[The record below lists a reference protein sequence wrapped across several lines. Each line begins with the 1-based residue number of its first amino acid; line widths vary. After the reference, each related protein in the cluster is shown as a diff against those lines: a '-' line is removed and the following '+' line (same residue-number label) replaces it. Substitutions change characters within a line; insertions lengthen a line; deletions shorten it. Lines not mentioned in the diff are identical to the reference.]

1 MTIEELEAWQ
11 GEFEQFHA
19 RFADLFE
26 RSESR
31 EQAKK
36 YLRGLLAQ
44 ADRKNSWQVAEA
56 VGDRIPDRMQR
67 LLYRVP
73 WDADAARDRLQQFVI
88 ETFGDEE
95 GIGIVDETSFCKKG
109 THSVGVA
116 RQYLGTAGKLEN
128 GQVATVLSY
137 AAKDAHV
144 FLDRRLYLPEDW
156 IWDPP
161 RRREAHVP
169 EEVHFA
175 TKPEQAIAM
184 LLHAWKIG
192 VPMRWVTGDE
202 VYGDSPRLRETIQ
215 AHGRFYVLA
224 VSANTRV
231 WTERPEV
238 EEPQEQTGGRP
249 RRARRL
255 AQGAPAA
262 RMISEVV
269 ASLPSRAWKRMAVV
283 EGEKGPIFYH
293 WARKRVVESRD
304 QLPGPDVWLLA
315 RRSLSDPKQL
325 AYYLAYAPP
334 RTSLETLVR
343 VASTRY
349 TVEQCI
355 EEAKGETGLDE
366 YEVRFWHSWYRHIT
380 LSMMA
385 HAWLTSIR
393 QQEQEKKSPRTD
405 ELAGLTVPE
414 VRRLLVIALPLPV
427 CSPQLRLAWSLFRRR
442 KRFWARRSHYQRRA
456 LRRRPRPRSHAPS

>member
-11 GEFEQFHA
+11 EEFEAFHA

-26 RSESR
+26 RSEAR

-44 ADRKNSWQVAEA
+44 ADRKNSWQVAEV

-73 WDADAARDRLQQFVI
+73 WDAEAARDRLQQFVI

-95 GIGIVDETSFCKKG
+95 GIGVVDETSFRKKG

-137 AAKDAHV
+137 AAKGAHV
-144 FLDRRLYLPEDW
+144 LLDRQLYLPEEW
-156 IWDPP
+156 AWNKQ
-161 RRREAHVP
+161 RRAQARVP
-169 EEVHFA
+169 GEVRFE

-184 LLHAWKIG
+184 LVHAWEQG

-231 WTERPEV
+231 WTERPQV
-238 EEPQEQTGGRP
+238 EEPVEQTGGRP
-249 RRARRL
+249 QLAPRL
-255 AQGAPAA
+255 APGAPTA
-262 RMISEVV
+262 RMVSEVV
-269 ASLPSRAWKRMAVV
+269 ASLPSHAWKRLAVM
-283 EGEKGPIFYH
+283 EGEKGPIQYQ
-293 WARKRVVESRD
+293 WARTRVVESRD
-304 QLPGPDVWLLA
+304 RLPGPDVWLLA

-325 AYYLAYAPP
+325 AYYLAYAPS

-343 VASTRY
+343 VASSRY

-385 HAWLTSIR
+385 HAWLASIR
-393 QQEQEKKSPRTD
+393 RLEQGKKVQEPMS
-405 ELAGLTVPE
+405 
-414 VRRLLVIALPLPV
+414 LPN
-427 CSPQLRLAWSLFRRR
+427 
-442 KRFWARRSHYQRRA
+442 
-456 LRRRPRPRSHAPS
+456 

>member
-11 GEFEQFHA
+11 EEFEQFHA
-19 RFADLFE
+19 RFDDLCE

-56 VGDRIPDRMQR
+56 VGDRIPDRVQR
-67 LLYRVP
+67 VLYGGP
-73 WDADAARDRLQQFVI
+73 WDADAAGDRLQRFVI
-88 ETFGDEE
+88 ETIGSDE
-95 GIGIVDETSFCKKG
+95 GIGVVDETSFLKKG

-116 RQYLGTAGKLEN
+116 RQYLGAAGKLEN

-137 AAKDAHV
+137 AAKGAHV
-144 FLDRRLYLPEDW
+144 FLDRRLYLPEECVW
-156 IWDPP
+156 NRQ
-161 RRREAHVP
+161 RRAQARVP
-169 EEVHFA
+169 QEVRFE

-184 LLHAWKIG
+184 LMHAWEQG

-231 WTERPEV
+231 WSERPEV

-249 RRARRL
+249 RVVPRVV
-255 AQGAPAA
+255 QGAPKAK
-262 RMISEVV
+262 MVSEVV
-269 ASLPSRAWKRMAVV
+269 ANLPAHAWKRLAVMQ
-283 EGEKGPIFYH
+283 GEKGAIAYH
-293 WARKRVVESRD
+293 WARTRVVESRD
-304 QLPGPDVWLLA
+304 RLPGPDVWLLA
-315 RRSLSDPKQL
+315 RRSLTDPKQL
-325 AYYLAYAPP
+325 AYYLAYVPA
-334 RTSLETLVR
+334 RTSLETKVR
-343 VASTRY
+343 IASSRY

-385 HAWLTSIR
+385 HAWLASIR
-393 QQEQEKKSPRTD
+393 QQEQEKKVQER
-405 ELAGLTVPE
+405 
-414 VRRLLVIALPLPV
+414 
-427 CSPQLRLAWSLFRRR
+427 
-442 KRFWARRSHYQRRA
+442 
-456 LRRRPRPRSHAPS
+456 

>member
-1 MTIEELEAWQ
+1 MTIEELERWQ
-11 GEFEQFHA
+11 EEFEQFHA

-44 ADRKNSWQVAEA
+44 AERKNSWQMAEV
-56 VGDRIPDRMQR
+56 VGDRVPDRMQR

-73 WDADAARDRLQQFVI
+73 WDADEARDRLQQFVI
-88 ETFGDEE
+88 ERFADEE
-95 GIGIVDETSFCKKG
+95 GIGVVDETSFRKYG

-116 RQYLGTAGKLEN
+116 RQYLGAAGKLEN

-137 AAKDAHV
+137 AAKGAHV
-144 FLDRRLYLPEDW
+144 FLDRRLYLPEEW
-156 IWDPP
+156 AWDKQ
-161 RRREAHVP
+161 RRAQARVP
-169 EEVHFA
+169 EEVRFA
-175 TKPEQAIAM
+175 TKPEQAIA
-184 LLHAWKIG
+184 LLVHAWQQG

-224 VSANTRV
+224 VSANSRV
-231 WTERPEV
+231 WTQRPEV
-238 EEPQEQTGGRP
+238 EEPVEQTGGRP
-249 RRARRL
+249 RRAPRL
-255 AQGAPAA
+255 AADAPKA
-262 RMISEVV
+262 RMVSEVV
-269 ASLPSRAWKRMAVV
+269 ASLPSHAWKRLAVM
-283 EGEKGPIFYH
+283 EGEKGPIEYH
-293 WARKRVVESRD
+293 WVRTRIVESRD

-325 AYYLAYAPP
+325 AYYLAYAPA

-343 VASTRY
+343 IASSRY

-385 HAWLTSIR
+385 HAWLASIR
-393 QQEQEKKSPRTD
+393 LQEQEKKVQEPMS
-405 ELAGLTVPE
+405 
-414 VRRLLVIALPLPV
+414 LPG
-427 CSPQLRLAWSLFRRR
+427 
-442 KRFWARRSHYQRRA
+442 
-456 LRRRPRPRSHAPS
+456 

>member
-11 GEFEQFHA
+11 EEFEQFHA

-56 VGDRIPDRMQR
+56 VGDLIPDRMQR

-88 ETFGDEE
+88 EKLGDEQ
-95 GIGIVDETSFCKKG
+95 GIGVVDETSFLKKG

-116 RQYLGTAGKLEN
+116 RQYLGAAGKLEN

-137 AAKDAHV
+137 AAKGAHV
-144 FLDRRLYLPEDW
+144 FLDRQLYLPEEW
-156 IWDPP
+156 IWDKE
-161 RRREAHVP
+161 RRAQARVP
-169 EEVHFA
+169 QEVRFA
-175 TKPEQAIAM
+175 TKPQQAIAM
-184 LLHAWKIG
+184 LVHAWEQG

-202 VYGDSPRLRETIQ
+202 VYGDSSRLRETIQ

-224 VSANTRV
+224 VSANIRV
-231 WTERPEV
+231 WTQRPEV
-238 EEPQEQTGGRP
+238 QEPQEQTGGRP

-255 AQGAPAA
+255 AQGAPSA
-262 RMISEVV
+262 RMVCEVV
-269 ASLPSRAWKRMAVV
+269 ASWPSHAWKRLALV
-283 EGEKGPIFYH
+283 EGEKGPIEYH

-304 QLPGPDVWLLA
+304 QLPGPDIWLLA
-315 RRSLSDPKQL
+315 RRSISDPKQI
-325 AYYLAYAPP
+325 AYYLAYVPV
-334 RTSLETLVR
+334 RTSFQTLIK
-343 VASTRY
+343 VASSRY

-385 HAWLTSIR
+385 HAWLASIR
-393 QQEQEKKSPRTD
+393 LQEQEKKGPQPMS
-405 ELAGLTVPE
+405 
-414 VRRLLVIALPLPV
+414 LP
-427 CSPQLRLAWSLFRRR
+427 A
-442 KRFWARRSHYQRRA
+442 
-456 LRRRPRPRSHAPS
+456 

>member
-1 MTIEELEAWQ
+1 MTIEELEQWQ
-11 GEFEQFHA
+11 DEFEAFHA

-31 EQAKK
+31 QQAKK

-44 ADRKNSWQVAEA
+44 AERKNSWQVAEV
-56 VGDRIPDRMQR
+56 VGDRVPDRMQR

-73 WDADAARDRLQQFVI
+73 WDAEAARDRLQQFVI
-88 ETFGDEE
+88 ERFGDDE
-95 GIGIVDETSFCKKG
+95 GIGVVDETSFLKKG

-116 RQYLGTAGKLEN
+116 RQYLGAAGKLEN

-137 AAKDAHV
+137 AAKGMHV
-144 FLDRRLYLPEDW
+144 FLDRRLYLPEEW
-156 IWDPP
+156 VWNKE
-161 RRREAHVP
+161 RRAQARVP
-169 EEVHFA
+169 QEVRFE

-184 LLHAWKIG
+184 LEHAWQQG
-192 VPMRWVTGDE
+192 VPMHWVTGDE

-238 EEPQEQTGGRP
+238 EEPEEQTGGRP

-255 AQGAPAA
+255 VEGAPAA
-262 RMISEVV
+262 RMVSEVV
-269 ASLPSRAWKRMAVV
+269 ASLPSHAWKRLAVM
-283 EGEKGPIFYH
+283 EGEKGSITYH
-293 WARKRVVESRD
+293 WARIRVVESRD
-304 QLPGPDVWLLA
+304 RLPGPDVWLLA
-315 RRSLSDPKQL
+315 RRSLVDPKQL
-325 AYYLAYAPP
+325 AYSLAYVPA
-334 RTSLETLVR
+334 RTTLETKVR
-343 VASTRY
+343 IASSRY

-355 EEAKGETGLDE
+355 EEGKGETGLDE

-385 HAWLTSIR
+385 HAWLAHIR
-393 QQEQEKKSPRTD
+393 LLEREKKGQEPMS
-405 ELAGLTVPE
+405 
-414 VRRLLVIALPLPV
+414 LP
-427 CSPQLRLAWSLFRRR
+427 S
-442 KRFWARRSHYQRRA
+442 
-456 LRRRPRPRSHAPS
+456 